1 MSHSSGSRYIRNDT
15 PSLPKE
21 EQRALLFR
29 ESAGRC
35 LLCGRRQEEVRDWS
49 MAKIRHGGTGRE
61 VSVEGRAILC
71 SHCVGDKHSLG
82 IPEYAGTLSFGKR
95 LAYWWRVKT
104 ALLSGRISPYKAG
117 LLLEE
122 FSLLR
127 RGEPLKKDRRNPRSV
142 GGSRSIDNIVTA
154 CSSCNGAKDNLT
166 VDEFVA
172 TFPESKRQRYIKRV
186 KRLAA
191 NYQLPEA
198 KAKALLSFQT
208 QHARKF
214 RFRLFRRSPE
224 GRLFDDPYGSGQD
237 SFEYTTY
244 AGDPRLQDLIVN
256 ILKNHFGLHD
266 TSPPHRR
273 HPLRSGLLPERTE
286 GLPISTPSILT
297 AVTPCPHFQNRP
309 HLRGRGQLG
318 LPGVHRIL
326 TILAQILCFVPF
338 LL

>member
-1 MSHSSGSRYIRNDT
+1 MSNPSSSRYIRNDT

-35 LLCGRRQEEVRDWS
+35 FLCGRRQEEVRDWS
-49 MAKIRHGGTGRE
+49 MAKIQSGGTGKE
-61 VSVEGRAILC
+61 ASVEGRAVIC

-82 IPEYAGTLSFGKR
+82 IPEYAATLSFGKR

-104 ALLSGRISPYKAG
+104 ALLSGRISRYKAG
-117 LLLEE
+117 LLLED

-127 RGEPLKKDRRNPRSV
+127 RGEPLKKDRRNPRSFTVLANETDRCCIYCGTPLAVQAVTYDHIVPRSV

-191 NYQLPEA
+191 NHQLPEA

-208 QHARKF
+208 QHSRKL
-214 RFRLFRRSPE
+214 RFRLFRR
-224 GRLFDDPYGSGQD
+224 L
-237 SFEYTTY
+237 YT
-244 AGDPRLQDLIVN
+244 
-256 ILKNHFGLHD
+256 
-266 TSPPHRR
+266 
-273 HPLRSGLLPERTE
+273 
-286 GLPISTPSILT
+286 
-297 AVTPCPHFQNRP
+297 VT
-309 HLRGRGQLG
+309 
-318 LPGVHRIL
+318 VK
-326 TILAQILCFVPF
+326 AQEV
-338 LL
+338 